1 MEGDVT
7 PRAYTPPLFQTFDM
21 NLTMRAIGC
30 QQEWIAFASELQCA
44 QPRSAVKRAFATYDE
59 TAVPQDADRE

>member
-1 MEGDVT
+1 M
-7 PRAYTPPLFQTFDM
+7 PLTI
-21 NLTMRAIGC
+21 RAIGC

-44 QPRSAVKRAFATYDE
+44 QPLSAVKRAFATYDE